1 MPPVTPPSR
10 SKPFSSEAEPT
21 RGRSV
26 ADFFG
31 DALEGALAL
40 VHADGGDIATLD
52 EVRQLLVLRAR
63 RVHRRIDS
71 AVGSVA
77 GISRGGQLVS
87 YAAPVISTDG
97 SLPQRSRAFP
107 S

>member
-10 SKPFSSEAEPT
+10 SKPFSSEAEPA

-52 EVRQLLVLRAR
+52 EARQLLVLRAR

-71 AVGSVA
+71 TAGSAA
-77 GISRGGQLVS
+77 GISRGGQPASYPLPVS
-87 YAAPVISTDG
+87 GADG
-97 SLPQRSRAFP
+97 SLPQRG
-107 S
+107 